1 MRLAKRKRSLPCC
14 QQRLAKRCGLPCSP
28 VSETLPRMFSLKGK
42 NAVVTGGGSG
52 IGQAIALA
60 FAKQGARVDVLE
72 INTEAA
78 GETVEKIRS
87 EGGETD
93 AVECDVTQHDH
104 VQEVF
109 DKLGTD
115 HGGLDCLVNN
125 AGIAHVGNITNT
137 SEADFDRVMSVNLKG
152 VFNCL
157 KGGVQQK
164 LKIGGGSIVNN
175 ATTEATKA
183 INDRLAYS
191 TSKGGVLAMTYAVAK
206 DHLHDKIRCNAI
218 QPGRIHTPFVDGFI
232 AKNYPDNQEEMF
244 RKLSEYQPVGRM
256 GKPEEVAAM
265 AVFLCSDEASF
276 ITGSP
281 FAVDGGTLYVR

>member
-1 MRLAKRKRSLPCC
+1 
-14 QQRLAKRCGLPCSP
+14 
-28 VSETLPRMFSLKGK
+28 MFSLKGK
-42 NAVVTGGGSG
+42 NAVVTGAGSG

-87 EGGETD
+87 EGGEAN
-93 AVECDVTQHDH
+93 AVECDVTRHDH

-109 DKLGTD
+109 DKLGID
-115 HGGLDCLVNN
+115 RGGLDCLINN

-157 KGGVQQK
+157 KGGVQQM
-164 LKIGGGSIVNN
+164 LKSGGGSIVNIASTV
-175 ATTEATKA
+175 ATMA

-232 AKNYPDNQEEMF
+232 AKNYPDKQEEMF

-281 FAVDGGTLYVR
+281 FAVDGGTLNVR

>member
-1 MRLAKRKRSLPCC
+1 
-14 QQRLAKRCGLPCSP
+14 
-28 VSETLPRMFSLKGK
+28 MFSLKGK

-157 KGGVQQK
+157 KGGVQQM
-164 LKIGGGSIVNN
+164 LKSGGGSIVNIASTV
-175 ATTEATKA
+175 ATMA

-206 DHLHDKIRCNAI
+206 DHLHDNIRCNAI

-232 AKNYPDNQEEMF
+232 AKNYPENQEEMF

>member
-1 MRLAKRKRSLPCC
+1 
-14 QQRLAKRCGLPCSP
+14 
-28 VSETLPRMFSLKGK
+28 MFSLKGK
-42 NAVVTGGGSG
+42 RAIVTGAGSG
-52 IGQAIALA
+52 IGQSTAIA
-60 FAKQGARVDVLE
+60 FAKQGATVSLLE
-72 INTEAA
+72 INIEAA
-78 GETVEKIRS
+78 NETVEKIRIN
-87 EGGETD
+87 GGQAE
-93 AVECDVTQHDH
+93 AAECDVTDHDQ

-109 DKLGTD
+109 DKLGSD
-115 HGGLDCLVNN
+115 HGGLDCLINN
-125 AGIAHVGNITNT
+125 AGIAHVGNILNT
-137 SEADFDRVMSVNLKG
+137 DEKDFDRVMNINLKG

-157 KGGVQQK
+157 KGGVRQMVK
-164 LKIGGGSIVNN
+164 SGGGAIVNIASTV
-175 ATTEATKA
+175 ATMA

-191 TSKGGVLAMTYAVAK
+191 TSKGGVLAMTYSVAK

-232 AKNYPDNQEEMF
+232 AENYPENQEEIF
-244 RKLSEYQPVGRM
+244 RKLSDYQPIGRM